1 MIKFKTR
8 TKKNEADEPAQE
20 LDVVELDGVKV
31 DTNTAEVV
39 YSDEEKD
46 LQVVAAPDVEDPTKV
61 NVFVM
66 TASADEVTDEE
77 VLSSTEISTAEEEAP
92 AGEGEGEGEDESKK
106 KKEAF
111 RARLAKIR
119 AKKAE
124 SKKAEAIAAARKR
137 FLARKAAK

>member
-92 AGEGEGEGEDESKK
+92 AGEGEDESKK